1 MLAVATVPTFS
12 AVAAEPR
19 WPTPDEIK
27 AARDRYPMP
36 PIVDIVRPTGPLVPN
51 LPFERPAL
59 DVEAIARLYAENR
72 EAFAGVKTAE
82 PQLRIFVTL
91 AMPEASL
98 KLLARQAAKTHAA
111 IVIRGLKGE
120 SMTETVA
127 AVQRILGELRVDWQ
141 IDPPAFARF
150 SVTRAPTFVLTAQ
163 GAGAREARG
172 CTKECDTTNAFVS
185 VSGDVSLDYALN
197 VIARTKPTFASDAQR
212 LLSRLGGEVN
222 R

>member
-1 MLAVATVPTFS
+1 MLALAAIPAFA

-19 WPTPDEIK
+19 WPTADEIK
-27 AARDRYPMP
+27 AARDRYPIP
-36 PIVDIVRPTGPLVPN
+36 PIVDIVPRTAPVVPN

-59 DVEAIARLYAENR
+59 DVEAIARLYAENGG
-72 EAFAGVKTAE
+72 AFAGAKTAE

-98 KLLARQAAKTHAA
+98 KLLARQAAKTQAA

-120 SMTETVA
+120 SMTSTVT

-150 SVTRAPTFVLTAQ
+150 SVTRAPTVVLTAQ
-163 GAGAREARG
+163 GAGAHEPRG
-172 CTKECDTTNAFVS
+172 CTKECEAASAFVS

-197 VIARTKPTFASDAQR
+197 AIARAKPAYATDAER
-212 LLSRLGGEVN
+212 FIARLGAKVN